1 MDIAFRQRQRGRL
14 RRIRVLISDVPQ
26 MVYEL
31 LRSEVESHAD
41 MEVAGPRTTRDDL
54 MRDIAQRRPDVV
66 ILEPP
71 ATRNAE
77 QCTRLLYSFPRAG
90 AVIVSTDQR
99 ATHLYELR
107 MSDTELGDMSP
118 AQLVWK
124 IHAQC
129 RQVERDA
136 EEGGA

>member
-1 MDIAFRQRQRGRL
+1 MDIACRQWRRGRL

-26 MVYEL
+26 MVYDL
-31 LRSEVESHAD
+31 IKSEVEAHAD

-54 MRDIAQRRPDVV
+54 LRDIAERHPDVV
-66 ILEPP
+66 ILEPL
-71 ATRNAE
+71 AARNSE

-90 AVIVSTDQR
+90 AVVVSTDQR
-99 ATHLYELR
+99 VSHLYELR

-136 EEGGA
+136 EEGA